1 MEKVRV
7 APSFQLGLGA
17 CLCVEKMGYVSVGH
31 LLHWILPKHM
41 AFKKIVYSLFK
52 FLITGS
58 TNDGT
63 LLDWKAL
70 GRCWNLWVCV
80 LIKWGMSLLVICFLW
95 ISPKYVAVKNVV
107 YSL

>member
-7 APSFQLGLGA
+7 TPSFQLGLGG

-31 LLHWILPKHM
+31 LLPWIFPKHM
-41 AFKKIVYSLFK
+41 AFKNIVNSHFE

-63 LLDWKAL
+63 SLDWKAL
-70 GRCWNLWVCV
+70 VTCWNLRVCV
-80 LIKWGMSLLVICFLW
+80 LIKWGMLTILE
-95 ISPKYVAVKNVV
+95 
-107 YSL
+107 